1 MFISGAGENP
11 ASGVYGRP
19 QNKEESVIYKRIMGL
34 DVGDKRIGISLSD
47 PLRITAQGIET
58 YNRRELEE
66 QDIAYI
72 CELAKKRDVELFVC
86 GLPKNMNGTI
96 GPQAEKVMS
105 FAEKLSEASGIELEY
120 YDERLTTVM
129 VERTLIEAD
138 MSRSKRRKVVD
149 KLASVAILQG
159 YLDNTGMRSI

>member
-1 MFISGAGENP
+1 
-11 ASGVYGRP
+11 
-19 QNKEESVIYKRIMGL
+19 MGL

-58 YNRRELEE
+58 FNRLADEAA
-66 QDIAYI
+66 DIEYI
-72 CELAKKRDVELFVC
+72 SALAKKNDVEFFVC

-96 GPQAEKVMS
+96 GPQAEKVMA
-105 FAEKLSEASGIELEY
+105 FAEALSAKSGIEVRF

-138 MSRSKRRKVVD
+138 MSRAKRRKVVD

-159 YLDNTGMRSI
+159 YLDNTGLKGF